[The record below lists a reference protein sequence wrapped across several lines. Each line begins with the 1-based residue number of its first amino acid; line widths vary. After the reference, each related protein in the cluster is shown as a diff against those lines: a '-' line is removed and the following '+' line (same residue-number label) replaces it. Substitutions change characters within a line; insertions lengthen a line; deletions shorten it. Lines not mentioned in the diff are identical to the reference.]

1 MFSCEFCEISKNHFS
16 VCFCLQRTELVQEN
30 PEKVHVTVRE
40 LRKLTGRLSPTVMV
54 ERKIDSGKGRSLIS
68 PPSSI
73 VISSDLSS
81 QCWRSSFQGQTT
93 DGIMKW
99 WKWRVPKTRSLQ
111 QLAKKF
117 SRIFWNQ
124 RPTQG
129 IQPNQGAQQME
140 TKLKHLQEILYD
152 KGSTIV
158 RQRVITITPVH
169 VLKNE
174 SFQAGQGCF
183 SDILGSQ
190 DCACFSLFC
199 TYQKNSLEGK
209 SESMPNAHNTPVLPG
224 QPYLRG
230 PLKIYLKNNQFI

>member
-1 MFSCEFCEISKNHFS
+1 
-16 VCFCLQRTELVQEN
+16 
-30 PEKVHVTVRE
+30 
-40 LRKLTGRLSPTVMV
+40 
-54 ERKIDSGKGRSLIS
+54 
-68 PPSSI
+68 
-73 VISSDLSS
+73 
-81 QCWRSSFQGQTT
+81 
-93 DGIMKW
+93 MKW
-99 WKWRVPKTRSLQ
+99 WKWRVTKTRSLQ
-111 QLAKKF
+111 QLTKKF
-117 SRIFWNQ
+117 SKIFWNQ

-129 IQPNQGAQQME
+129 IQANQGAQQME

-199 TYQKNSLEGK
+199 TYQKNSLESK
-209 SESMPNAHNTPVLPG
+209 SETMPNVHNTPVLPG